1 MNWARVLI
9 RFAISFVVL
18 YLMGYVVP
26 GFSGLTV
33 PLLFGI
39 SLIIALISALV
50 EMTTHPDSARS
61 RAFTL
66 FLISAGLIYGFTLAV
81 AGRPPVVST
90 VLAALLVAMVDLVY
104 PEAAPKPK
112 PD

>member
-1 MNWARVLI
+1 MNWMRVLI
-9 RFAISFVVL
+9 RFGISFVVL

-33 PLLFGI
+33 SLVIGLG
-39 SLIIALISALV
+39 LIIALISAVV
-50 EMTTHPDSARS
+50 EKMTHPDSS
-61 RAFTL
+61 RGRALML
-66 FLISAGLIYGFTLAV
+66 FLISAALVYIYTLVV

-90 VLAALLVAMVDLVY
+90 ILVAFLVAMVDLVY
-104 PEAAPKPK
+104 PETVPKAR